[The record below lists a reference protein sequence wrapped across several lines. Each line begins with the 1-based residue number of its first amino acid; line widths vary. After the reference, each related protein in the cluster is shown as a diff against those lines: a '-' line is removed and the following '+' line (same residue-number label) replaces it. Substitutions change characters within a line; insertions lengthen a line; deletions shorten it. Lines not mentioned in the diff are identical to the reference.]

1 MRHQARFLAAL
12 WTGCLAASLLWNLHE
27 QREKTIEIAHIS
39 AQVTFDNDILYR
51 RWAAQQGG
59 VYVPVSEHTPPNPYL
74 NVPNRDVTTTSG
86 LSLTLLNPAYMA
98 RQVNQLARQGR
109 GSRGHLTSL
118 KPLRPE
124 NAPDPFETAALTS
137 FETGAREASAFESRD
152 GRQDLRLMRPFLIEK
167 PCLRCHAQQG
177 YREGDIRGGIS
188 VSVPMEPLLAIER
201 PQVARTSIAHGLLWL
216 LGLVGLT
223 LWGRGLEKQVAA
235 RERAEAAARRN
246 AAELEAAFAAM
257 THGIMV
263 YDAAGKM
270 VRTNAAA
277 RALYDID
284 PLGVDIEI
292 LAKRLSSRRLDGR
305 PIVREELP
313 TVRALKGEQVPGE
326 RFVLTRSDGQE
337 MVVSFSSAPLQLGD
351 QAVGAVTVWTDITD
365 LIRTQEAL
373 READRRKDEF
383 LAVLS
388 HELRNPLA
396 PIRNSLFI
404 LDRAV
409 PGGEQARRA
418 QAIIDRQVGHLTHLV
433 DDLLDVTRIAKNK
446 IRLQCESLNLTS
458 LVRRTIEDHRT
469 LFEKGE
475 VHLEAA
481 LPAERIVVNADPTR
495 LAQVVGNLLQNAA
508 KFTGKGG
515 RTQVSLAV
523 DPGTRRAIIRVADTG
538 AGISPELLPRLF
550 QPFAQA
556 DDTMDR
562 SQGGL
567 GLGLVLAKGL
577 VELHGGAIS
586 VHSQGIGRGTEFIVR
601 LPLDG
606 ELDAKT
612 PTPVDASPRVRRVL
626 IIEDQADAAQSLRE
640 ALELCGHQVEV
651 AENGPAGLT
660 RARAFCPE
668 VVLCDIGLPGMDGYE
683 VARAFR
689 ADEALRDAFL
699 VALSGYALPEDLR
712 RAAEAGFDRHLA
724 KPPRLDQLEKLLS
737 SLRERSS
744 SVRPTR

>member
-1 MRHQARFLAAL
+1 MRGQARFLAAL
-12 WTGCLAASLLWNLHE
+12 WTACLAVSFVWNLHE
-27 QREKTIEIAHIS
+27 QRAKTIEIAHIS
-39 AQVTFDNDILYR
+39 AQVTFDSDILYR

-59 VYVPVSEHTPPNPYL
+59 VYVPVSEHTAPNPYL
-74 NVPNRDVTTTSG
+74 NAPNRDVTTTSG

-98 RQVNQLARQGR
+98 RQVNQLAQQGR

-124 NAPDPFETAALTS
+124 NAPDLFETAALTS
-137 FETGAREASAFESRD
+137 FEEGVKEVSAFENKN

-177 YREGDIRGGIS
+177 YKEGDIRGGIS

-201 PQVARTSIAHGLLWL
+201 PQVAHTSIAHGLLWL
-216 LGLVGLT
+216 LGVVGLT
-223 LWGRGLEKQVAA
+223 LWGRGLEKQVSA
-235 RERAEAAARRN
+235 RERAEQVARRN
-246 AAELEAAFAAM
+246 AAELEAAFATM

-263 YDAAGKM
+263 YDAAGSM
-270 VRTNAAA
+270 VRANAAA

-292 LAKRLSSRRLDGR
+292 LAKHLSSRRLDGR

-313 TVRALKGEQVPGE
+313 TARALKGEHVLGE
-326 RFVLTRSDGQE
+326 RFVLTRLDGQE
-337 MVVSFSSAPLQLGD
+337 MVVSFSSAPLQLGG
-351 QAVGAVTVWTDITD
+351 QAIGAVTVWTDITD
-365 LIRTQEAL
+365 LIRSQEAL
-373 READRRKDEF
+373 RDADRRKDEF

-404 LDRAV
+404 LDRAP
-409 PGGEQARRA
+409 PGGDQARRA
-418 QAIIDRQVGHLTHLV
+418 QAIIDRQVGHLAHLV
-433 DDLLDVTRIAKNK
+433 DDLLDVTRVARNK
-446 IRLQCESLNLTS
+446 IRLQCEPLDLTD
-458 LVRRTIEDHRT
+458 LVQRTVDDHRS

-475 VHLEAA
+475 IHIETA
-481 LPAERIVVNADPTR
+481 LPAERIAVNADRTR

-508 KFTGKGG
+508 KFTGRGG
-515 RTQVSLAV
+515 RTQVSVAV
-523 DPGTRRAIIRVADTG
+523 DDVARQAIIRVADTG
-538 AGISPELLPRLF
+538 VGISPELLPRVF

-556 DDTMDR
+556 DDTLDR
-562 SQGGL
+562 SKGGL
-567 GLGLVLAKGL
+567 GLGLALVKGL
-577 VELHGGAIS
+577 VELHGGEIS
-586 VHSQGIGRGTEFIVR
+586 VHSQGIGKGAEFIVR

-606 ELDAKT
+606 VLTLEPQPASAPSR
-612 PTPVDASPRVRRVL
+612 PTRRVL

-640 ALELCGHQVEV
+640 ALDLCGHQVQV
-651 AENGPAGLT
+651 TNNGPAGLS

-689 ADEALRDAFL
+689 ADGALKDVFL
-699 VALSGYALPEDLR
+699 VALSGYALPEDLQ
-712 RAAEAGFDRHLA
+712 RAAEAGFDQHVA
-724 KPPRLDQLEKLLS
+724 KPPRMDKLEELLS

-744 SVRPTR
+744 SAQ